1 MAFFRRTAP
10 LLALSLCFVLI
21 PASQGL
27 GKKKQKKNVDLSATP
42 ATDANAKQPDKEL
55 YDKAQVAMKKG
66 RYDIARLDLQT
77 LLNTYPDTEFAMR
90 AKLAVGDTW
99 FKEGGTAALA
109 QAEQEFKDFITF
121 FPNTPEAA
129 EAQMKVGDI
138 YFSQMDKPDRD
149 PQNAEHAEDAYRQM
163 MQQFPDSQLVPRA
176 KQRLREVQEVL
187 AERQFEVGEFYA
199 THENWAASIAR
210 LQTVA
215 DNYPLFSHSDQT
227 LITIG
232 DAYAQEA
239 TQVGNIPVQQLPQKA
254 KNELVKAYNDRAA
267 QAWERVVTRYPMAP
281 HVEDAKDRLIA
292 AGRTMPEPNAAQMAE
307 SEAEEGSRAPVKL
320 KDRALLLIQHG
331 PSVINS
337 VRVGEPTMADA
348 APTLAPVVQK
358 QSENDFALAIK
369 GEPIPVGPAPGAVP
383 AAESAAVAPVA
394 PVEAGN
400 SQPAI
405 SIENV
410 PDSSGGTQVGV
421 DVVNAPN
428 SGAVAPGPNEAA
440 PASSD
445 IAPVQNVAAPGSS
458 GIPESNRNLVTTP
471 ASGST
476 VGAPLATGA
485 AAAAPANPSAI
496 YGLTAPLGPNTP
508 APLPPIDK
516 PATAPD
522 QINDVKST
530 GQPQVAT
537 GTSTGKPTKKNPKPS
552 FSSGDESS
560 SKHHKKKG
568 IDKLN
573 PL

>member
-1 MAFFRRTAP
+1 MAFFQRTAP
-10 LLALSLCFVLI
+10 LLALGLCFVLI

-27 GKKKQKKNVDLSATP
+27 GKKKQKKNVDLSAVP

-239 TQVGNIPVQQLPQKA
+239 TMMANIPPQQLPQKA
-254 KNELVKAYNDRAA
+254 KAQLIKAYNDRAA
-267 QAWERVVTRYPMAP
+267 QAWERVVTRYPIAP

-307 SEAEEGSRAPVKL
+307 SEAEEGSRAPIKL
-320 KDRALLLIQHG
+320 KDRALLLVQHG
-331 PSVINS
+331 PSVVNS

-348 APTLAPVVQK
+348 TPTLAPVVQK
-358 QSENDFALAIK
+358 QSENDFALAMK

-383 AAESAAVAPVA
+383 AAESAAVAPVT

-410 PDSSGGTQVGV
+410 PDSSGGNGLAAE
-421 DVVNAPN
+421 VVNAPN
-428 SGAVAPGPNEAA
+428 SGAIAPGPNEAA

-458 GIPESNRNLVTTP
+458 GIPESNRNLVATP
-471 ASGST
+471 PSGST

-485 AAAAPANPSAI
+485 AAATSANPNAI